1 MNITKPLNPNNAID
15 EIGFIIFFEKELD
28 DPTLFSLFEL
38 EGDFADTLPQFSL
51 VKIVKMHVDH
61 DKPQMPTTKPGG
73 ILCSKP
79 SESREGRF
87 EWSVRV
93 EANKIVVACSEFD
106 TWETVWPI
114 AKRYLFST
122 VKKFNLLENPV
133 REVVFNCV
141 DKFTYDGDL
150 DSYQVTDVFNPR
162 SRYLTRNVT
171 EHNASSWHIHQGWFL
186 FPSDGDVQALHNLNI
201 SVFTPDG
208 KPHETTINHQIKVR
222 KSDDQPIEN
231 VNLLL
236 GTDDAEIG
244 YLEESMIECHDSNKE
259 VLLGLLST
267 QMLQAISLEASK

>member
-1 MNITKPLNPNNAID
+1 MSLTKPLNPNNAID

-38 EGDFADTLPQFSL
+38 EATFSDSLPQYNV

-61 DKPQMPTTKPGG
+61 EKPQMPTAKPGG

-79 SESREGRF
+79 SESREGRL

-106 TWETVWPI
+106 TWETVWPT
-114 AKRYLFST
+114 AKRYLFSA

-141 DKFTYDGDL
+141 DKFIFEGDL
-150 DSYQVTDVFNPR
+150 DSYKITDVFDSQ

-171 EHNASSWHIHQGWFL
+171 ERNASSWHIHQGWFL
-186 FPSDGDVQALHNLNI
+186 FPSNGDVQALHNLNI

-208 KPHETTINHQIKVR
+208 KPLETVINHQIKVR
-222 KSDDQPIEN
+222 KSDHKSIDDI
-231 VNLLL
+231 NLLL
-236 GTDDAEIG
+236 DAEDGKSG
-244 YLEESMIECHDSNKE
+244 YLDVSMNECHDSNKD

-267 QMLQAISLEASK
+267 DMLKAINLKAAE